1 MTEIQHLAKL
11 AYQNGD
17 KALQWGWWD
26 YVQAEAAKA
35 LASHRKICWL
45 KSKN

>member
-17 KALQWGWWD
+17 TALQRGWCD

-35 LASHRKICWL
+35 GIAQKDLLAEIEKL
-45 KSKN
+45 